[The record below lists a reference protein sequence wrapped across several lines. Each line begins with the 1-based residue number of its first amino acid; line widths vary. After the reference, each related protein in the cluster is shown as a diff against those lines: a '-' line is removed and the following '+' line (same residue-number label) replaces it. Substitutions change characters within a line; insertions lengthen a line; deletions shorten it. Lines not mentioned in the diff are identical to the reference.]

1 MSNIQTQKH
10 THNGRE
16 TEPGPGSE
24 LTALFSQKHQPQK
37 HQLEFA
43 ERVPEISCCR
53 HAAGSAGPT
62 VGINV
67 LL

>member
-24 LTALFSQKHQPQK
+24 LTALFSQKHQ
-37 HQLEFA
+37 LEFA

-62 VGINV
+62 VDVNV